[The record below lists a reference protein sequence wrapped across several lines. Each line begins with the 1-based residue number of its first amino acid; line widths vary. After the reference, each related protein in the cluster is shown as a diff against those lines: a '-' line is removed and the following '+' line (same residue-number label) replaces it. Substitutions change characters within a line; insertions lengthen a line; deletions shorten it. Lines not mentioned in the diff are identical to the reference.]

1 MVRAR
6 SGKTVLRKRARTRKL
21 TKGFRLGRHNLY
33 KQASITLIRARKF
46 AFRDRR
52 VKKREFRKLWIARV
66 SAACRMRGI
75 RYSQLIAGLTRAM
88 VELDRKSLSEIAI
101 HDPDTFTKLV
111 ELAMKHQP
119 AGLK

>member
-33 KQASITLIRARKF
+33 KQGSITLVRSRKF

-52 VKKREFRKLWIARV
+52 AKKRMFRRLWIIRI

-75 RYSQLIAGLTRAM
+75 RYNQLIAGLMRAM
-88 VELDRKSLSEIAI
+88 VELDRRALSEIAI
-101 HDPDTFTKLV
+101 HDPETFTKLV

-119 AGLK
+119 VGLK